1 MLSYGVSCKASP
13 EACARSGVEQ
23 NERGVDHARALDRGV
38 GAAVV
43 RAPSDGP
50 IGRLGQLRLQCRAR
64 YAAEQG
70 PRGRDRSG

>member
-38 GAAVV
+38 GAAIVGAV
-43 RAPSDGP
+43 SDGP
-50 IGRLGQLRLQCRAR
+50 IGRFGRLRLQCRDRGAR
-64 YAAEQG
+64 DAAEQG
-70 PRGRDRSG
+70 SRGRD